1 MRRIGNALWA
11 VIVGLL
17 VAWCSIF
24 GAASSAGA
32 SQPGPTDATSLAAGS
47 QGSAEE
53 QFRLRLEERVCPE
66 AGQLAWAMEGGKGTQ
81 ALTREA
87 ATLENILQGM
97 PTPDPGLSWRL
108 AVAYRALGEH
118 AKAVQVLERF
128 RASWGYVPLKFAEL
142 AALCLRAQG
151 NPEGAAAWLDQAD
164 SPAGLPPAARAYLGL
179 LNLKQDEVPPFDA
192 GPDER
197 LIQLPVDPEP
207 GVYAVRALVAGRVAA
222 QAQIEV
228 VTDTEPRF
236 ALLRVPG
243 GASDDMLA
251 RASEFQRGDWL
262 VLASSPTGPMTASWR
277 VLSRGQAVAG
287 WGAAWHISPG
297 QNQLRQEV
305 WLNPGE
311 YTLEVAVNNQVV
323 AVLPFAVK

>member
-24 GAASSAGA
+24 GAASSASA

-53 QFRLRLEERVCPE
+53 QFRLRVEQQVCPE

-197 LIQLPVDPEP
+197 LFVGTADDTGIARPASCMQPWCRPSVSARLHDYP
-207 GVYAVRALVAGRVAA
+207 GFVGFDYTTRGA
-222 QAQIEV
+222 
-228 VTDTEPRF
+228 
-236 ALLRVPG
+236 PG
-243 GASDDMLA
+243 LQMGAC
-251 RASEFQRGDWL
+251 QGTT
-262 VLASSPTGPMTASWR
+262 TG
-277 VLSRGQAVAG
+277 
-287 WGAAWHISPG
+287 
-297 QNQLRQEV
+297 
-305 WLNPGE
+305 
-311 YTLEVAVNNQVV
+311 
-323 AVLPFAVK
+323 